1 MRIKNFLIA
10 LFSVLCLF
18 GCSTKEPQIKQV
30 YVPVRCNLKMPL
42 KPAANGSFEAHKELV
57 RYFLKCEEI
66 AKDCTGE
73 EQ

>member
-57 RYFLKCEEI
+57 RYFLRCEEI
-66 AKDCTGE
+66 AKDCTKE
-73 EQ
+73 E

>member
-10 LFSVLCLF
+10 LFSVLLL
-18 GCSTKEPQIKQV
+18 GCSAKEPQIKQV

-42 KPAANGSFEAHKELV
+42 KPAPNGSFEAHKELV

>member
-1 MRIKNFLIA
+1 MHIKNFLIA
-10 LFSVLCLF
+10 LFSVLYLC

-57 RYFLKCEEI
+57 RYFLRCEEI

>member
-1 MRIKNFLIA
+1 MHIKNFLIA
-10 LFSVLCLF
+10 LFSVLYLC
-18 GCSTKEPQIKQV
+18 GCSVNEPQIKQV

-66 AKDCTGE
+66 AKDCTRSE
-73 EQ
+73 

>member
-10 LFSVLCLF
+10 LFSVLYLC
-18 GCSTKEPQIKQV
+18 GCGVKEPQIKQV

-42 KPAANGSFEAHKELV
+42 KPAEDNSFEAHKELV

-66 AKDCTGE
+66 AKDCTRSE
-73 EQ
+73 